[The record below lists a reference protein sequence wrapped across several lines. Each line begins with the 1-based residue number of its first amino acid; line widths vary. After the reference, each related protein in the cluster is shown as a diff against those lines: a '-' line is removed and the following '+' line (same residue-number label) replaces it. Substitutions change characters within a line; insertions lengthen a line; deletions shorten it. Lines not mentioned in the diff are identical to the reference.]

1 MADEITVRWHAYW
14 LARDAGYPDR
24 ETYDRYLHP
33 RSRVPLAQV
42 LAEHPDA
49 ADLGD

>member
-1 MADEITVRWHAYW
+1 MADEITVRWRAYW
-14 LARDAGYPDR
+14 LARAAGYPDA

-42 LAEHPDA
+42 LAEHPEA
-49 ADLGD
+49 TQPA